1 MMGECRACTMAP
13 TTGLASMNNT
23 SANGGRYLDL
33 SRFLKQRFGFRVH
46 KIPIDAGFTCPNRD
60 GTISTEG
67 CIYCDARGS
76 GTGAWEKGLG
86 VADQIRGAMGPLGR
100 RYKAKGFLAYFQ
112 AFTNTYGPLD
122 RLRALYEEA
131 LSIPGVL
138 GLCIGT
144 RPDCLGEPVL
154 DLLQSYVPR
163 WMVWLEL
170 GLQSAQDDTLRRIN
184 RGHDYDTFCRA
195 VRDAAGRGILVCA
208 HLIVGLPGEGMEEI
222 RQTATRVS
230 SLPLHGVKLHCL
242 YIVHGTALE
251 RMYSQ
256 GLYRPWDLEGYVEA
270 VCDILERI
278 PPHWAVQRLT
288 ADPPRGSL
296 VSPLWTLEKQQV
308 LAAIHHRLEVRD
320 TWQGRLLARGDSGG
334 HA

>member
-1 MMGECRACTMAP
+1 
-13 TTGLASMNNT
+13 MN
-23 SANGGRYLDL
+23 ANLVKRSRYLDL
-33 SRFLKQRFGFRVH
+33 STFFGQRFGFRVH

-76 GTGAWEKGLG
+76 GTGAWRRGLG
-86 VADQIRGAMGPLGR
+86 VADQILGGMGSLRR

-112 AFTNTYGPLD
+112 AFTNTYAPLD
-122 RLRALYEEA
+122 RLRDLYEEA

-144 RPDCLGEPVL
+144 RPDCLDESIL
-154 DLLQSYVPR
+154 DLLQSYIPR

-170 GLQSAQDDTLRRIN
+170 GLQSANDDTLRRIN

-195 VRDAAGRGILVCA
+195 VRDAAGRGILLCA
-208 HLIVGLPGEGMEEI
+208 HLIVGLPGEGIEEI
-222 RQTATRVS
+222 RSTAIRIS

-256 GLYRPWDLEGYVEA
+256 GLYEPWDMGRYVEA

-278 PPHWAVQRLT
+278 PPRWAVHRLT
-288 ADPPRGSL
+288 ADPPRDSL
-296 VSPLWTLEKQQV
+296 VSPLWTLHKQEV
-308 LAAIHHRLEVRD
+308 IAAIRHRLEVRD
-320 TWQGRLLARGDSGG
+320 TWQGRLLGCRGPGQW
-334 HA
+334 A